1 MFWLRLFGHR
11 SSFTGASGQSE
22 EAANLSM
29 TEALS
34 PSYYLVVVFM
44 LSALFY
50 GMLLALKIHP
60 FPFGDRRLFWMPSVF
75 LVGALVVASASLG
88 SSKSGDFRTDT
99 LEPAFSLMRKEF
111 NVLRKEFYLVM
122 LVAYVALLLF
132 SYFRYGILFQFS
144 LGMYALASSLLILV
158 VGRRRLVFLKSW
170 IPFLIIFLSYEAL
183 QGLVSVIVANSGI
196 ISLYAIDAP
205 LWGFNL
211 TGVVQ
216 LALLSTAMTAVMTFF
231 YSLHLPLV
239 VMASI
244 YLWYTDRSIY
254 RKYTYAIIIT
264 SYCAL
269 VTFLLFP
276 TAPPWYEGAAANL
289 LQGVNSVVPVQ
300 VYAGVMNMIE
310 ADKFAAFPSL
320 HSAFAIIFLFC
331 MRRRGRLHGLVALP
345 ITAGI
350 LLSTIYLGQH
360 YLIDVIGG
368 AVYSIPACLLV
379 DWLINR
385 SERKS
390 AEAPAT
396 MLVDTST
403 LGLQIALSS
412 HQLRRQY
419 RVPRGSSYRVMREER
434 QPDRTVINA

>member
-11 SSFTGASGQSE
+11 SSSTGATGQSE
-22 EAANLSM
+22 EAANLPT
-29 TEALS
+29 TEAFS
-34 PSYYLVVVFM
+34 PYYYLLMVFM

-88 SSKSGDFRTDT
+88 SSKFGDFRTAT
-99 LEPAFSLMRKEF
+99 LEPVLSSMRKGF
-111 NVLRKEFYLVM
+111 SVLRKESYLVM

-144 LGMYALASSLLILV
+144 LGMYALVSLPLIMV

-170 IPFLIIFLSYEAL
+170 IPFLIVFLSYEAL
-183 QGLVSVIVANSGI
+183 QGLVSVVVANSGI

-211 TGVVQ
+211 TGAVQ
-216 LALLSTAMTAVMTFF
+216 SALLSTTMTAVMTFF

-239 VMASI
+239 ILASI
-244 YLWYTDRSIY
+244 YLWYTDKSIY

-276 TAPPWYEGAAANL
+276 TAPPWYEGAATNL
-289 LQGVNSVVPVQ
+289 LQGINSAAPVQ
-300 VYAGVMNMIE
+300 VYTSVMNLIE

-320 HSAFAIIFLFC
+320 HSAFAIIFLFY

-350 LLSTIYLGQH
+350 LFSTIYLGQH
-360 YLIDVIGG
+360 YLIDMIGG
-368 AVYSIPACLLV
+368 AVYSLSACLLV
-379 DWLINR
+379 DWFIKR

-390 AEAPAT
+390 AEALAT
-396 MLVDTST
+396 SPVGRST
-403 LGLQIALSS
+403 LGL
-412 HQLRRQY
+412 
-419 RVPRGSSYRVMREER
+419 
-434 QPDRTVINA
+434 